1 VQFDGPH
8 PMGNAGMRV
17 EIYEISLVRGG
28 GDRLDTLHRL
38 VHNQYINI
46 PPKESLLTRVVNS
59 CDKESAETIAYVLFH
74 RYVIEPS
81 LEAVEPHWL
90 KTFAP
95 HLWECKRGVPAA
107 RERMFGGARVVTLRR
122 VADSAV
128 RRVPDRGEKEQQQT
142 WQK

>member
-1 VQFDGPH
+1 MKRDVVFVMEADAEQFANPRTEVRVQFDGPH

-95 HLWECKRGVPAA
+95 HLWEWHAKEEFRQ
-107 RERMFGGARVVTLRR
+107 RESECSEVHE
-122 VADSAV
+122 S
-128 RRVPDRGEKEQQQT
+128 
-142 WQK
+142 